1 MPETKCEG
9 ERVQQYRVLEDEEK
23 EALEVVENLYEKIP
37 VTPLDED
44 HMSDGRCMHGSPTT
58 RAQPSNACQRLAPTR
73 QE

>member
-37 VTPLDED
+37 VTPLDQD
-44 HMSDGRCMHGSPTT
+44 HVTAGACMAAPPHVRDLATP
-58 RAQPSNACQRLAPTR
+58 ANASLRLVNID
-73 QE
+73 